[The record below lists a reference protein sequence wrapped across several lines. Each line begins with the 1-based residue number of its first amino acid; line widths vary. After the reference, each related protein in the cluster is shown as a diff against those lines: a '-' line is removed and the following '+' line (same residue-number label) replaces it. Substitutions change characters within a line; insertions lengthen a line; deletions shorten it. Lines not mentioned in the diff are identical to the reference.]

1 MRQYRTPGLER
12 IVGRHLHL
20 WEIRRQVARRR
31 DAETAA
37 EAPRGL
43 GPYISI
49 SRLPWAE
56 GDTVA
61 RRVADRL
68 GWELFDRELVNYIAR
83 NAKTYA
89 QFVASLDE
97 KSRHAMDDWIQTALD
112 GASLGHL
119 RYLRHLKRVL
129 MTVALHGNVVI
140 VGRGANFVLPAEA
153 GLRVLVTGSEK
164 RRRQRLAAAD
174 DLSPRQ
180 AAKVLRRED
189 GRRLDFLRTHFPG
202 AARELEHYDLVIS
215 TDMLGVEAAAT
226 VITDSFY
233 TLDRRP
239 LPYPPAASGE
249 A

>member
-1 MRQYRTPGLER
+1 MRQVRAPGLDR
-12 IVGRHLHL
+12 IVGRHLHI

-31 DAETAA
+31 DAESAA
-37 EAPRGL
+37 EASRGL
-43 GPYISI
+43 GPYITI

-56 GDTVA
+56 GDAVA

-68 GWELFDRELVNYIAR
+68 GWELFDRELVNFIAR
-83 NAKTYA
+83 DAKTYD

-97 KSRHAMDDWIQTALD
+97 RSRHAVDDWIQTALD

-129 MTVALHGNVVI
+129 MTVALHGNAVI
-140 VGRGANFVLPAEA
+140 VGRGANFVLPPEA
-153 GLRVLVTGSEK
+153 GLRILVTGSERE
-164 RRRQRLAAAD
+164 RRRRLAAAK
-174 DLSPRQ
+174 DLGPRQ
-180 AAKVLRRED
+180 AAKALRQAD
-189 GRRLDFLRTHFPG
+189 GRRLDFLRTHFAA
-202 AARELEHYDLVIS
+202 AAREAEHYDLVVS
-215 TDMLGVEAAAT
+215 TDMLNVEAAAT

-239 LPYPPAASGE
+239 LPYPTAAGGE